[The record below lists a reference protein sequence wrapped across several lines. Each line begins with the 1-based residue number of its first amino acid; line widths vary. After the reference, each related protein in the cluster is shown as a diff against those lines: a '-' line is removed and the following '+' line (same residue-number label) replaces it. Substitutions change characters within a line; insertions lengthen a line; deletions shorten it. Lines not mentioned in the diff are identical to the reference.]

1 MIQIPGL
8 SEKRGVVK
16 DCFSGRK
23 VWVINGSRSTFDFN
37 IGKGVGWGLNSWVLE
52 GGVSWRPGFSKVGDS
67 TVFKR
72 GRDWNTGS
80 HCESFLPQTMTPEEW
95 TYLRVLL
102 ISIPVGFLFKKAGES
117 GSLSSGKL
125 G

>member
-1 MIQIPGL
+1 M
-8 SEKRGVVK
+8 GVEVLL
-16 DCFSGRK
+16 
-23 VWVINGSRSTFDFN
+23 ISTLA
-37 IGKGVGWGLNSWVLE
+37 KGWGEGLILGGLE
-52 GGVSWRPGFSKVGDS
+52 GGVSWRPGFSKVEGS

-72 GRDWNTGS
+72 GRYWNTGS

-95 TYLRVLL
+95 TYLMVLL

-117 GSLSSGKL
+117 GSVSSGKL